1 MPAPDAALGESTAP
15 PVCRHWSRT
24 GTCLYAER
32 CRFLHPPDRRGVDAY
47 DPSNKPVERSDEK
60 GDPERGTQGRRRVRK
75 RGKCGFLRRFMLD
88 TFGLER
94 LRRGVV
100 LDVGGGNGE
109 LSFELENLNDVRCV
123 VVDPQRIAV
132 RKLEVKLRGGW
143 YHRTAPLQRYNTAPP
158 PPAVEGTREER
169 EQRIAKQIEQTD
181 GPSVSGPSGWR
192 PRRPMHWRVLWSPAL
207 WMDGGG
213 GGESGADVVALYNA
227 WAAARVIR
235 FRPSRGDEDPA
246 LPSSRSSPGGDGTHE
261 RDGEKIT
268 NALRT
273 LGTFGDGDPGD
284 KKSAPGEETAPE
296 EDECECAGCGD
307 LSDDDVGSCAL
318 FPPSVDAVRHALRT
332 CSAVVGLHSDHAT
345 EWIVDFALKFRIPF
359 AVVPCCVCPTLFP
372 ERRTSTPAGRC
383 GPTRSLW
390 STWCVRV
397 PLGRLGLGGSGST
410 GRTRSFTRRGHDDI
424 RRTVE

>member
-32 CRFLHPPDRRGVDAY
+32 CRFLHPPDRDGVDAY

-143 YHRTAPLQRYNTAPP
+143 YHRTAPLQRYNTAP
-158 PPAVEGTREER
+158 AAGGGRDTRGTRTADSQANRANRRTER
-169 EQRIAKQIEQTD
+169 L
-181 GPSVSGPSGWR
+181 GSLF
-192 PRRPMHWRVLWSPAL
+192 RRRRLAPEAADAL
-207 WMDGGG
+207 
-213 GGESGADVVALYNA
+213 ARAVVAGA
-227 WAAARVIR
+227 VDG
-235 FRPSRGDEDPA
+235 RGWW
-246 LPSSRSSPGGDGTHE
+246 R
-261 RDGEKIT
+261 
-268 NALRT
+268 
-273 LGTFGDGDPGD
+273 
-284 KKSAPGEETAPE
+284 
-296 EDECECAGCGD
+296 
-307 LSDDDVGSCAL
+307 
-318 FPPSVDAVRHALRT
+318 
-332 CSAVVGLHSDHAT
+332 
-345 EWIVDFALKFRIPF
+345 
-359 AVVPCCVCPTLFP
+359 
-372 ERRTSTPAGRC
+372 
-383 GPTRSLW
+383 
-390 STWCVRV
+390 
-397 PLGRLGLGGSGST
+397 
-410 GRTRSFTRRGHDDI
+410 
-424 RRTVE
+424 

>member
-24 GTCLYAER
+24 GTCLYVER

-47 DPSNKPVERSDEK
+47 NPSNKPVERSDEK
-60 GDPERGTQGRRRVRK
+60 GGETRDTQGRRRVRK

-109 LSFELENLNDVRCV
+109 LSFELENLNDVQCV

-273 LGTFGDGDPGD
+273 LGTFGTPGDPGD

-372 ERRTSTPAGRC
+372 GRRNFDTGGEVRTHEEFVEYLVRKGAPGEI
-383 GPTRSLW
+383 GVGWLGFDGKDTVVY
-390 STWCVRV
+390 STW
-397 PLGRLGLGGSGST
+397 T
-410 GRTRSFTRRGHDDI
+410 
-424 RRTVE
+424 

>member
-32 CRFLHPPDRRGVDAY
+32 CRFLHPPDRDGVDAY

-307 LSDDDVGSCAL
+307 RDG
-318 FPPSVDAVRHALRT
+318 
-332 CSAVVGLHSDHAT
+332 
-345 EWIVDFALKFRIPF
+345 
-359 AVVPCCVCPTLFP
+359 
-372 ERRTSTPAGRC
+372 RRRLL
-383 GPTRSLW
+383 RSLPPV
-390 STWCVRV
+390 SRRCPSRLAYVLRRRRASQRPRNGVDRRLCAEVQDPIRGGSVLRV
-397 PLGRLGLGGSGST
+397 PDFVPGEESS
-410 GRTRSFTRRGHDDI
+410 
-424 RRTVE
+424 

>member
-1 MPAPDAALGESTAP
+1 
-15 PVCRHWSRT
+15 
-24 GTCLYAER
+24 
-32 CRFLHPPDRRGVDAY
+32 
-47 DPSNKPVERSDEK
+47 
-60 GDPERGTQGRRRVRK
+60 VRK

-273 LGTFGDGDPGD
+273 LGTFGTPGDPGD

-372 ERRTSTPAGRC
+372 ERRNFDAGGEVRTHEEFVEYLVRK
-383 GPTRSLW
+383 GAPGEIGVERLGFDGKDTVVY
-390 STWCVRV
+390 STW
-397 PLGRLGLGGSGST
+397 T
-410 GRTRSFTRRGHDDI
+410 
-424 RRTVE
+424 

>member
-32 CRFLHPPDRRGVDAY
+32 CRFLHPPDRDGVDAY

-88 TFGLER
+88 TFGLDR

-169 EQRIAKQIEQTD
+169 EQRIAKQTEQTD
-181 GPSVSGPSGWR
+181 GPSVSGPSSYAGGWR

-207 WMDGGG
+207 WTSVGG

-273 LGTFGDGDPGD
+273 LGTFGTPGDPGD

-307 LSDDDVGSCAL
+307 LSDDDGSCAL
-318 FPPSVDAVRHALRT
+318 FPPSVDSVRHALRT

-372 ERRTSTPAGRC
+372 ERKVLDTGGEVRTHEEFVEY
-383 GPTRSLW
+383 L
-390 STWCVRV
+390 VRKGAPGEIGV
-397 PLGRLGLGGSGST
+397 GRLGVDGKDTVVYST
-410 GRTRSFTRRGHDDI
+410 WT
-424 RRTVE
+424 

>member
-1 MPAPDAALGESTAP
+1 MPAPDAALGESTVP

-32 CRFLHPPDRRGVDAY
+32 CRFLHPPDRDGVDAY

-60 GDPERGTQGRRRVRK
+60 GGGTRDTQGRRRVRK

-143 YHRTAPLQRYNTAPP
+143 YHRTAPLQRYNTAPT

-181 GPSVSGPSGWR
+181 GPSVSGPSSDAGGWR

-207 WMDGGG
+207 WTSVGG

-273 LGTFGDGDPGD
+273 LGTFGTPGDPGD

-307 LSDDDVGSCAL
+307 LSDDVGSCAL

-372 ERRTSTPAGRC
+372 ERQNFDTGGEVRTHEEFVEYLVRKGAPGEIGVERLGFDGKDTVVY
-383 GPTRSLW
+383 
-390 STWCVRV
+390 STW
-397 PLGRLGLGGSGST
+397 T
-410 GRTRSFTRRGHDDI
+410 
-424 RRTVE
+424 

>member
-32 CRFLHPPDRRGVDAY
+32 CRFLHPPDRDGVDAY

-181 GPSVSGPSGWR
+181 GPSVSGPSSDAGGWR

-207 WMDGGG
+207 WTSVGG

-273 LGTFGDGDPGD
+273 LGTFGTPGDPGD

-307 LSDDDVGSCAL
+307 LSDDVGSCAL

-359 AVVPCCVCPTLFP
+359 AVVPGCVCPTLFP
-372 ERRTSTPAGRC
+372 ERKVLDTGGEVRTHEEFVEY
-383 GPTRSLW
+383 L
-390 STWCVRV
+390 VRKGAPGEIGV
-397 PLGRLGLGGSGST
+397 GRLGFDGKDTVVYST
-410 GRTRSFTRRGHDDI
+410 WT
-424 RRTVE
+424 

>member
-32 CRFLHPPDRRGVDAY
+32 CRFLHPPDRDGVDAY

-181 GPSVSGPSGWR
+181 GPSVSGPSSDAGGWR

-273 LGTFGDGDPGD
+273 LGTFGDPRGSRGQKVGTRGGNGTRGGRVRVRGLRRPLGRRRLLRSLPPVSRRCPSRLAYVLRRRRASQRPRNGVDRRLCAEVQDPIRGGSVLRVSD
-284 KKSAPGEETAPE
+284 FVPGEE
-296 EDECECAGCGD
+296 
-307 LSDDDVGSCAL
+307 SS
-318 FPPSVDAVRHALRT
+318 
-332 CSAVVGLHSDHAT
+332 
-345 EWIVDFALKFRIPF
+345 
-359 AVVPCCVCPTLFP
+359 
-372 ERRTSTPAGRC
+372 
-383 GPTRSLW
+383 
-390 STWCVRV
+390 
-397 PLGRLGLGGSGST
+397 
-410 GRTRSFTRRGHDDI
+410 
-424 RRTVE
+424 